1 MTSAAH
7 QRIERL
13 EHRLLRPAAPG
24 VFDDEELEGLPEPV
38 ARYLDAAIA
47 RGAPLARSAALD
59 MRGHLKLDGRWLR
72 LRAHEVLAPHDGLV
86 WRARVAGIVTG
97 SDRSSQGHGVMDWKL
112 LGLLRVM
119 HAEGPDIGRSAAGR
133 AAGEAVWVPTALLP
147 RFGVRWE
154 ASSDHDLTARFTSG
168 GEGVALH
175 LRIDDAG
182 HVDRARLDRWGDPG
196 GTGDFG
202 YHPFGFEATETRRF
216 GHVTIPAAGRAGWF
230 PDTDRWADGEFFRCT
245 ITRVAPTETAETN
258 P

>member
-119 HAEGPDIGRSAAGR
+119 HAEGPGSIAGAIPGVPATSATT
-133 AAGEAVWVPTALLP
+133 PSDSKPP
-147 RFGVRWE
+147 RPG
-154 ASSDHDLTARFTSG
+154 AS
-168 GEGVALH
+168 
-175 LRIDDAG
+175 
-182 HVDRARLDRWGDPG
+182 
-196 GTGDFG
+196 
-202 YHPFGFEATETRRF
+202 AT
-216 GHVTIPAAGRAGWF
+216 
-230 PDTDRWADGEFFRCT
+230 
-245 ITRVAPTETAETN
+245 
-258 P
+258 